1 MGGKFTYDATNCG
14 ISNNINIFNNKN
26 KKGTIMI
33 QDMIIKY
40 LFNDENKKKIISEL
54 NKSVNVPIINEETEE
69 KIISAIY
76 EVFEDVMGKV
86 LKK

>member
-1 MGGKFTYDATNCG
+1 MNKF
-14 ISNNINIFNNKN
+14 S
-26 KKGTIMI
+26 
-33 QDMIIKY
+33 
-40 LFNDENKKKIISEL
+40 LFDEKWTPKIISEL
-54 NKSVNVPIINEETEE
+54 NKSVNVPIINEDTEE

>member
-1 MGGKFTYDATNCG
+1 MLQK
-14 ISNNINIFNNKN
+14 
-26 KKGTIMI
+26 MV
-33 QDMIIKY
+33 MEY
-40 LFNDENKKKIISEL
+40 LFNKDNKQKVIDEL
-54 NKSVNVPIINEETEE
+54 NKNVNIPIINEDTEE

>member
-1 MGGKFTYDATNCG
+1 MLQK
-14 ISNNINIFNNKN
+14 
-26 KKGTIMI
+26 MV
-33 QDMIIKY
+33 MEY
-40 LFNDENKKKIISEL
+40 LFNEDNKQKVIDEL
-54 NKSVNVPIINEETEE
+54 NKNVNIPIINEDTEE

>member
-1 MGGKFTYDATNCG
+1 ME
-14 ISNNINIFNNKN
+14 
-26 KKGTIMI
+26 
-33 QDMIIKY
+33 Y
-40 LFNDENKKKIISEL
+40 LFNEENKQKVIDEL
-54 NKSVNVPIINEETEE
+54 NKNVNIPIINEDTEE